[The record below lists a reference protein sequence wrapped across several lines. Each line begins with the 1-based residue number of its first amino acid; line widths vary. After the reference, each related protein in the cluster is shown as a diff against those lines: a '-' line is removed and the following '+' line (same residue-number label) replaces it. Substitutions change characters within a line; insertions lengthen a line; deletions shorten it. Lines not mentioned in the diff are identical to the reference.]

1 MDLSVNSKHRI
12 LNTEAPL
19 RNLVL
24 TSRHET
30 ISDSVLVFTD
40 LLHFRRFENKSGI
53 SASFDAVESSGLR
66 SQVELESFAPNLLLT
81 LLEVDMTLA
90 FNVLCQVVPP
100 NLVRLQQH
108 VLIAHLHFTSSTEV
122 MFANTLLFD

>member
-12 LNTEAPL
+12 PDTEAPL

-24 TSRHET
+24 TGRHET
-30 ISDSVLVFTD
+30 ISYSVLVFTY
-40 LLHFRRFENKSGI
+40 LLHFGCFENKPGI
-53 SASFDAVESSGLR
+53 SASFYAVEGSGLR

-90 FNVLCQVVPP
+90 FNVLCQVVP
-100 NLVRLQQH
+100 
-108 VLIAHLHFTSSTEV
+108 
-122 MFANTLLFD
+122 